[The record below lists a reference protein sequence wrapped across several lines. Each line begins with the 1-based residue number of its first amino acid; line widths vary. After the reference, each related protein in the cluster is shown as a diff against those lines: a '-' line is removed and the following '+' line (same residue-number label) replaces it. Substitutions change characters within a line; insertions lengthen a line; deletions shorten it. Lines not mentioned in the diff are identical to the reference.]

1 MDKILVDRSMV
12 LGLINNYNSVVAL
25 HNKVVCENKRLLE
38 HNFGS
43 SSIKNEMNQMS
54 NHINELEAY
63 QEELHD
69 VIESLQADIEAL
81 EDNEEELNDTI
92 EGLQNIIEELCENI
106 DDHEIIESVLNKNGY
121 EVETEIV
128 VEISNV
134 VDFEKSVMNILKQ
147 ISEEVHSEAKNQ
159 SESSS
164 QASEKEPSEGLDVNE
179 EELLSRISSLLKKY
193 G

>member
-1 MDKILVDRSMV
+1 MDKILVDKDMIS
-12 LGLINNYNSVVAL
+12 GLVSKYNSLVDIHNRVVGDL
-25 HNKVVCENKRLLE
+25 LVYKDKVK
-38 HNFGS
+38 S
-43 SSIKNEMNQMS
+43 DMTQMS

-69 VIESLQADIEAL
+69 VIDSLQADIEAF

-147 ISEEVHSEAKNQ
+147 ISEVHSEAKNQ

-164 QASEKEPSEGLDVNE
+164 QASEKEPSEDLNVNE

>member
-1 MDKILVDRSMV
+1 MDKILVDKDMIS
-12 LGLINNYNSVVAL
+12 GLVSKYNSLVDIHNRVVGDL
-25 HNKVVCENKRLLE
+25 LVYKDKVK
-38 HNFGS
+38 S
-43 SSIKNEMNQMS
+43 DMTQMS